1 MERQGKGKYMS
12 INRKEKRNK
21 EVKAMEDEC
30 RAILDSSDKTFEEMN
45 DEIVSLHRKNLRSI
59 KYTGTPENI
68 KEIESLV
75 SIWDYSEVV
84 CKKKS
89 SDSIDYFSCLN
100 LNTPTFSP
108 FDYIKI
114 NDYVEEWYDSV
125 DAENKIL
132 LLVIHTDN
140 QEETL

>member
-1 MERQGKGKYMS
+1 MS
-12 INRKEKRNK
+12 FGDKEKRNK

-30 RAILDSSDKTFEEMN
+30 RAIFESSDKTFEEMN

-75 SIWDYSEVV
+75 SSWDYSEVT

-89 SDSIDYFSCLN
+89 SDSATSFSRPNCD
-100 LNTPTFSP
+100 PSTFSP

-114 NDYVEEWYDSV
+114 NDYVKEWYDSQASDKKV
-125 DAENKIL
+125 I

-140 QEETL
+140 QGETL

>member
-1 MERQGKGKYMS
+1 MG

-30 RAILDSSDKTFEEMN
+30 RAILDSSDKTFVEMN
-45 DEIVSLHRKNLRSI
+45 DEIVLLQRKHLKSI

-68 KEIESLV
+68 KEIEGLV
-75 SIWDYSEVV
+75 SSWDYSEVN
-84 CKKKS
+84 CKKKI

-100 LNTPTFSP
+100 LNTTTFSP

-125 DAENKIL
+125 DAANKIL

-140 QEETL
+140 QGETL